1 MPWEDM
7 GPETMSQFNNVTLGW
22 AGSVGESCVCDMNGA
37 QRYDSPATYYLTSEG
52 TPWFQKGSTECPFVL
67 LCVCP
72 FFLLCVFTCVL
83 CALQFSQSIVMMMIE
98 KGEMNLIR
106 E

>member
-1 MPWEDM
+1 MPWEGM
-7 GPETMSQFNNVTLGW
+7 GPETMSHFNNVTLGW

-67 LCVCP
+67 LCV
-72 FFLLCVFTCVL
+72 FTCVF
-83 CALQFSQSIVMMMIE
+83 CALQFSQSMVMMMIE